1 MFVIYLNISGVT
13 GEELRELFS
22 STGPIESVN
31 VFNNFAIV
39 KFEDTESFCKAFLLN
54 ESYLRGQIIF
64 LEPYSEKKQAVLRKI
79 HHKPGF
85 NGKRLANSQ
94 YKGFAKKRKFN

>member
-1 MFVIYLNISGVT
+1 MHLINISGVT
-13 GEELRELFS
+13 QEEIRELFA

-39 KFEDTESFCKAFLLN
+39 KFEDTDSFCKAFLLN
-54 ESYLRGQIIF
+54 ESYVRGQIIF

-79 HHKPGF
+79 HQKPGF
-85 NGKRLANSQ
+85 NRKRPADSQ
-94 YKGFAKKRKFN
+94 QKGFAKKSKPN